1 MENETKVNRP
11 ADRQFVILL
20 VVTLIASMLPE
31 IIWREWAGLVP
42 ASLPF
47 FRLAGLLLAGILSHA
62 LKHSK
67 TVKYI
72 AVLGVIVLAE
82 ILTKLVYPSSFWQE
96 AFDNTTFV
104 GNFGGSILLKLI
116 GVLPVVGILLVLFK
130 SPKAVYLVKGDLSI
144 KADGMKWL
152 GIKQDT
158 INWGKLAVISAVL
171 ISLGTILLTVVT
183 VTGSSA
189 IYHASNLVKYF
200 PFVILFALI
209 NSLCEGIVFRNAVL
223 GSLRNVL
230 PKNQAIRMAALIFG
244 IGHFYGA
251 PRGIV
256 GVVMS
261 TLLGWYLSRSMVE
274 TKGFAASWI
283 IHFLQDVVIF
293 STILL
298 LGNYQ

>member
-1 MENETKVNRP
+1 MENKPKIN
-11 ADRQFVILL
+11 DSGNRQFIIIL

-31 IIWREWAGLVP
+31 IIWREWTGLVP
-42 ASLPF
+42 AGLPF
-47 FRLAGLLLAGILSHA
+47 FRLAALLLAGILSYA
-62 LKHSK
+62 LKHSRI
-67 TVKYI
+67 VKYI
-72 AVLGVIVLAE
+72 MVLGVIVLTE
-82 ILTKLVYPSSFWQE
+82 ILTKLIYSSSFWQE
-96 AFDNTTFV
+96 TFDKITFI
-104 GNFGGSILLKLI
+104 GNFGESILLKLI
-116 GVLPVVGILLVLFK
+116 GVLPLIGILLVLFK

-171 ISLGTILLTVVT
+171 ISLGTLLLTVVT

-189 IYHASNLVKYF
+189 IYNTSNLLKYF

-209 NSLCEGIVFRNAVL
+209 NSLCEGIVFRNAIL

-230 PKNQAIRMAALIFG
+230 QKNQAIWMAALIFG

-251 PRGIV
+251 PSGIV

-298 LGNYQ
+298 LGNYH